1 MSTSLTTR
9 LSRLADH
16 LGDLRLRLQEA
27 ARHEVGHAIADAL
40 AEATRALI
48 IGRDKSRPTSNEE
61 SPPWDDPWYDDCG
74 EQPKDWTD
82 SDRLSVG
89 EPNQFTSNSRPYEA
103 ALMSGLAVA
112 RWSLGRTAHPAVA
125 VGLATTVAIIVLVA
139 GDRFK
144 SLAEI
149 LAIAQE
155 LLAHGKRPT

>member
-40 AEATRALI
+40 AEATLALI
-48 IGRDKSRPTSNEE
+48 SGRDKSRPTSNGQ
-61 SPPWDDPWYDDCG
+61 SPPWDDPWYDGYG
-74 EQPKDWTD
+74 EQPDDWND
-82 SDRLSVG
+82 SDRFGVR
-89 EPNQFTSNSRPYEA
+89 EPEQSTSSSRPYEA

-112 RWSLGRTAHPAVA
+112 RWSLGRTGHPAVA
-125 VGLATTVAIIVLVA
+125 LGLATTVAIIVLVA

-149 LAIAQE
+149 LAIAEE